1 MKVWRRHH
9 EPPQSHFFMENW
21 ILNDIISFFISLLLA
36 GIIIPQI
43 LLIAFRKKLFD
54 EIDERKIHKGVVP
67 RLGGIAFFPSILFS
81 VALVVGFSIKA
92 HGWEVAQYYN
102 EGVVPFYFMICAVL
116 LMFLVGIADDLIGV
130 KYIAKF
136 VVQILASIL
145 IVCSGWYIDNFYG
158 FLWIHE
164 IYPWIGW
171 LATTFMV
178 VYVVNAINLIDGI
191 DGLASGLS
199 TVAFV
204 FYSIIFYFA
213 GEYAYS
219 MLAAAGA
226 GTLLPFFYYNVFGKA
241 HKRKKIFMGDTGAL
255 TTGMILIFCAIDM
268 LHLGDVP
275 VALDYNPVILGLSPL
290 LIPLFDVVRVYIH
303 RVVRHHN
310 PFLPDK
316 SHIHHKL
323 LALGFNQR
331 IALIVIMFWAM
342 FFIVINLLLSSYIN
356 PTFIIIADILI
367 WTLVNFVLSKLIA
380 QREARLGKTLFD

>member
-1 MKVWRRHH
+1 
-9 EPPQSHFFMENW
+9 MENW
-21 ILNDIISFFISLLLA
+21 ILNDIIAFFISLFLA

-81 VALVVGFSIKA
+81 VALVIGFSLKTN
-92 HGWEVAQYYN
+92 GWEVAGYYFN
-102 EGVVPFYFMICAVL
+102 DVVPFYFMICSVL

-130 KYIAKF
+130 KYRAKF

-145 IVCSGWYIDNFYG
+145 VVCSGVYIDNFYG
-158 FLWIHE
+158 FLWIHH

-171 LATTFMV
+171 LATAFMV
-178 VYVVNAINLIDGI
+178 VFVVNAINLIDGI

-204 FYSIIFYFA
+204 FYAIIFYFA
-213 GEYAYS
+213 GQYADS

-226 GTLLPFFYYNVFGKA
+226 GTLLPFFYYNVFGQASKQ
-241 HKRKKIFMGDTGAL
+241 KKIFMGDTGAL
-255 TTGMILIFCAIDM
+255 TTGMILIFCAIEM

-275 VALDYNPVILGLSPL
+275 VAVDYNPVILGLSPL
-290 LIPLFDVVRVYIH
+290 IIPLFDVVRVYIH
-303 RVVRHHN
+303 RVIRHHN

-323 LALGFNQR
+323 LALGFTQR
-331 IALIVIMFWAM
+331 TALIIIMLWSM
-342 FFIVINLLLSSYIN
+342 FFVVINLLLSSYIN
-356 PTFIIIADILI
+356 PTFIILADLVVWI
-367 WTLVNFVLSKLIA
+367 LVNMVLSKMIS
-380 QREARLGKTLFD
+380 QREIKLGKNLYD

>member
-1 MKVWRRHH
+1 MG
-9 EPPQSHFFMENW
+9 NW
-21 ILNDIISFFISLLLA
+21 ILNDIIAFFVSLLLA

-54 EIDERKIHKGVVP
+54 EVDERKIHKGIVP

-81 VALVVGFSIKA
+81 VCLVVGFILK
-92 HGWEVAQYYN
+92 WVDLDDIN
-102 EGVVPFYFMICAVL
+102 FPFIGVEPFLFMICAVL

-130 KYIAKF
+130 RYSAKF

-145 IVCSGWYIDNFYG
+145 IVCSGTYIDNFYG
-158 FLWIHE
+158 FLWIHD
-164 IYPWIGW
+164 IDPWIGW
-171 LATTFMV
+171 IATAFMV
-178 VYVVNAINLIDGI
+178 VFVVNAINLIDGI

-204 FYSIIFYFA
+204 FYAIVFFFA
-213 GEYAYS
+213 GQYIYS
-219 MLAAAGA
+219 ILSAAAA
-226 GTLLPFFYYNVFGKA
+226 GTLLPFFYYNVFGQANKQ
-241 HKRKKIFMGDTGAL
+241 KKIFMGDTGAL

-275 VALDYNPVILGLSPL
+275 IAMDYNPVVLGISPL
-290 LIPLFDVVRVYIH
+290 IIPLFDVVRVYIH
-303 RVVRHHN
+303 RVVRRHN

-331 IALIVIMFWAM
+331 IALILIMLWSM
-342 FFIVINLLLSSYIN
+342 FFIVINMLLSEFIN
-356 PTFIIIADILI
+356 PTFILLADLVVWTGINIL
-367 WTLVNFVLSKLIA
+367 LSKAIA
-380 QREARLGKTLFD
+380 KRERKLGKSLFD